1 MVSLTF
7 HFFKSLYYFS
17 TKFIKSVVF
26 HLPRRP
32 RLEMASIQA
41 RGKKDNPICEAVE
54 DNRKVEIH
62 HKKTRH

>member
-1 MVSLTF
+1 
-7 HFFKSLYYFS
+7 
-17 TKFIKSVVF
+17 
-26 HLPRRP
+26 
-32 RLEMASIQA
+32 MASIQA